1 MKGHGISG
9 GIKEEGNGRRPRAE
23 SVGRGRNR
31 RDASRRRE
39 REANVDGER
48 SRDGLRDGKRQNAAG
63 LEGWVAGTRRD
74 VSRVRKAK
82 AIKIV
87 TWL

>member
-1 MKGHGISG
+1 M
-9 GIKEEGNGRRPRAE
+9 EGFEGSE
-23 SVGRGRNR
+23 VG
-31 RDASRRRE
+31 
-39 REANVDGER
+39 
-48 SRDGLRDGKRQNAAG
+48 K
-63 LEGWVAGTRRD
+63 RRD